1 MSDEKVEVLNPAS
14 PDRPVR
20 LDAARV
26 RAVRAAILAAL
37 PAAPPGATFAELKAA
52 VIAAEPEAFPGGEK
66 AGWWTKTVQL
76 DLEARGEMA
85 RQASRPLRFHR
96 A

>member
-1 MSDEKVEVLNPAS
+1 MPEPIDVLNPGS

-37 PAAPPGATFAELKAA
+37 PEAAPGITFAEMKAA
-52 VIAAEPEAFPGGEK
+52 VAASLPELFPGGEK
-66 AGWWTKTVQL
+66 AGWWTKAVQL
-76 DLEARGEMA
+76 DLEARGEA
-85 RQASRPLRFHR
+85 VREASRPLRFRR